1 MSVAPSTSKRP
12 VTVGSRLSGA
22 AHLVSTTTATHS
34 GTLIA
39 KIHRHEAVSTSQPPS
54 TGPIAAATPESP
66 AQVPIARARSWGR
79 NDAWMSD
86 SAPGVSSAAPTPW
99 NTRRAMSWVGV
110 WAAAHSADATR
121 NQTTPTR

>member
-1 MSVAPSTSKRP
+1 MSAAPSTSKRP
-12 VTVGSRLSGA
+12 VTVVSRLSGA
-22 AHLVSTTTATHS
+22 AYRVSTTTATHS

-39 KIHRHEAVSTSQPPS
+39 KIQRHEAVSTSQPPS
-54 TGPIAAATPESP
+54 TGPIAAATPDSP
-66 AQVPIARARSWGR
+66 AQVPIAGARSSAR
-79 NDAWMSD
+79 NDAWISD

-110 WAAAHSADATR
+110 WAAAQSADATR